1 MGQETLLQPGNE
13 EHGLQI
19 MGKTLANA
27 RADDLDGNLLLDAVL
42 QHHCGMD
49 LRNRGSS
56 DRVAEMGVEFGNRT
70 AERGLDGGACF
81 GNRKRR
87 HAILQ
92 EGQILGKFGADH
104 IRAGGQELADLYV
117 GGAGAARS
125 RGPAGRCGLLAW
137 RDGAQKDPRRIARLW
152 EAAAGLP
159 MAAPTRRPRAPE
171 PSRSG

>member
-1 MGQETLLQPGNE
+1 MTLTATFCSTPS
-13 EHGLQI
+13 
-19 MGKTLANA
+19 
-27 RADDLDGNLLLDAVL
+27 L

-117 GGAGAARS
+117 GGAEPLDRAGQPVAAVF
-125 RGPAGRCGLLAW
+125 
-137 RDGAQKDPRRIARLW
+137 
-152 EAAAGLP
+152 
-159 MAAPTRRPRAPE
+159 
-171 PSRSG
+171 